1 MLHKSYYIN
10 STTSE
15 SSEPVLAYLKI
26 KLQNTFWA
34 KTKRCW
40 YPEVVWVWAINLKWC
55 TCTDVYEHSSD
66 AVLYIEEHAGLIISL
81 NGDPGSLYRT
91 FPLTSDRHSSQRVQ
105 REGKSAS
112 VQSSAGGSVE
122 VHHSLFSR
130 STLNICQC
138 SGKDRTH
145 LTSSCNS
152 FDDGIRLKHQIYC
165 RHQTSKVFLQMI
177 KERDSYNKS
186 LIIWQTAEFHYRL
199 FACLW
204 SPSAQIYATLKKIM
218 VWKQFSLSNC

>member
-1 MLHKSYYIN
+1 MCIN
-10 STTSE
+10 TCLT
-15 SSEPVLAYLKI
+15 PVLRA
-26 KLQNTFWA
+26 
-34 KTKRCW
+34 
-40 YPEVVWVWAINLKWC
+40 
-55 TCTDVYEHSSD
+55 
-66 AVLYIEEHAGLIISL
+66 EEHIGLIISL
-81 NGDPGSLYRT
+81 DGEPVSLYRT
-91 FPLTSDRHSSQRVQ
+91 FPLASPADKTSDRHSSQRVQ

-165 RHQTSKVFLQMI
+165 RHQTAKVFLQMI
-177 KERDSYNKS
+177 KERDSYNTS

-218 VWKQFSLSNC
+218 MWKQISLSNCYYISKTSTKKSQVTNWIKHDILK